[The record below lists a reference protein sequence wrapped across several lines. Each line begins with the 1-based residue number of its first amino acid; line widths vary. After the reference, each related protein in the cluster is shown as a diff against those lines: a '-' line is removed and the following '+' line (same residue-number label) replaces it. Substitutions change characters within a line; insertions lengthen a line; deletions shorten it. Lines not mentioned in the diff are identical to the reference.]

1 MKTQRGVLQ
10 LCYNKYGLF
19 NLPMCLPVPKSLS
32 FSCGF
37 MLVSDIFFFQTIG
50 LSLAFLFRAILL
62 VVESLSIFFVSM
74 WECLNFSFI
83 LKGTFMCSIM
93 IAKAVMFITLHYYS
107 AILLSDSFY
116 CALDLCSVVTAR
128 CRLVHWDD
136 ISPAPTF
143 PAVPGNCPSAL
154 CL

>member
-154 CL
+154 CI

>member
-19 NLPMCLPVPKSLS
+19 NLPMSLPVPKSLS

-74 WECLNFSFI
+74 LECLNFSFI
-83 LKGTFMCSIM
+83 LKGPFMCSIM

-107 AILLSDSFY
+107 AISLSDSFY

-128 CRLVHWDD
+128 CTLRRHQSCSH
-136 ISPAPTF
+136 ISCSPW
-143 PAVPGNCPSAL
+143 
-154 CL
+154 

>member
-62 VVESLSIFFVSM
+62 VVESLSIFLVSM

-83 LKGTFMCSIM
+83 LKGPFMCSIM

-107 AILLSDSFY
+107 AILLSDSSY

-128 CRLVHWDD
+128 CTLRRHQSCSH
-136 ISPAPTF
+136 ISCSPW
-143 PAVPGNCPSAL
+143 
-154 CL
+154 